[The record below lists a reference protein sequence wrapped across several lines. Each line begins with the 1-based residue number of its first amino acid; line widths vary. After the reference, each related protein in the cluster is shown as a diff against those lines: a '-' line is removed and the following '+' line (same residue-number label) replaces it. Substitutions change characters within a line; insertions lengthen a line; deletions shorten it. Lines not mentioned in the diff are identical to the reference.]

1 MEATP
6 VHAYL
11 RISTNDERK
20 FDSSDFSS
28 SESVPSAS
36 LRPLLPICFATS
48 PLTTSSVS
56 HLTVV
61 PHIDLMEPPTHSLVY
76 ISYIQGQS
84 HASYLHHRQPEP
96 PLFSICHQALVIALS
111 FRLWTTGRVMSCL
124 SRCIPMV
131 RIFFI
136 YIHIYSF
143 FMSGSTS

>member
-1 MEATP
+1 MNIDGRRT
-6 VHAYL
+6 
-11 RISTNDERK
+11 TNDERK

-61 PHIDLMEPPTHSLVY
+61 PHIDLMGPPTRPST
-76 ISYIQGQS
+76 IRTSIQGQIY
-84 HASYLHHRQPEP
+84 ASDIHHRQPEP
-96 PLFSICHQALVIALS
+96 PLFSSCHQVLVIALS
-111 FRLWTTGRVMSCL
+111 FRLRTTGRVMCCL